1 MSLIRTAF
9 KDNGRLLVFIVLS
22 NFLLN
27 AGFQVWQ
34 TLFNNFAVEE
44 IGAGPAAIGLIQ
56 AVREVPGLLGFVLGF
71 IALFIAETR
80 IMSMSIILLGAGMVL
95 SGQATSVPFL
105 LMTTLLMSIG
115 FHFFYPSSSAVVLMV
130 TRKEDT
136 ARVLGNLGSLGS
148 LAAVVGTAIVYVLA
162 APLGYR
168 ALFVIVGLVVI
179 AGGVIMLPFG
189 GKGNGLPEG
198 RRVTLR
204 RRYWLYYTL
213 SFLLGSRRHIFT
225 TFAIY
230 LFVREYHVTIQTT
243 ALLFLVNSIINVAT
257 LRWTG
262 QLVSRLGERMAL
274 TITFAS
280 LALVFLGYAYISL
293 LPMLYVLFVV
303 DNVFFGFNVALTTYF
318 QKIAVTP
325 EEITSNL
332 ATEQAINHIAAII
345 VPVIGGTVWQVYGA
359 QMPFLF
365 GVGIVLVGL
374 VLAQGIR
381 IAPRV
386 APAAAKQ

>member
-1 MSLIRTAF
+1 MRGTF
-9 KDNGRLLVFIVLS
+9 KDNGRLLAFIILS
-22 NFLLN
+22 TFLLN

-56 AVREVPGLLGFVLGF
+56 AVREVPGLLGVALGF
-71 IALFIAETR
+71 LALFITETR
-80 IMSMSIILLGAGMVL
+80 IMSMSVILLGVGMIL
-95 SGQATSVPFL
+95 SGQATTVPY
-105 LMTTLLMSIG
+105 LMATTLLMSVG

-130 TRKEDT
+130 SRKEDT
-136 ARVLGNLGSLGS
+136 ARVLGNIGSLGS
-148 LAAVVGTAIVYVLA
+148 LAAVVGTAVVYLFA
-162 APLGYR
+162 AQLGYR
-168 ALFVIVGLVVI
+168 VLFMGVGAVVI
-179 AGGVIMLPFG
+179 LGGLLLLPFG
-189 GKGNGLPEG
+189 GKGRGLPEG
-198 RRVTLR
+198 RKVVVRS
-204 RRYWLYYTL
+204 RYWLYYAL

-243 ALLFLVNSIINVAT
+243 AMLYLVNSIINVAT
-257 LRWTG
+257 LRITG
-262 QLVSRLGERMAL
+262 QLVSHIGERAAL

-293 LPMLYVLFVV
+293 LPVLYVLFVV

-345 VPVIGGTVWQVYGA
+345 VPVVGGTVWQMFGA

-365 GVGIVLVGL
+365 GVAIVLLGL
-374 VLAQGIR
+374 ALAQLIR
-381 IAPRV
+381 VPAHQT
-386 APAAAKQ
+386 APATTP